1 MPWRETKDGE
11 EVCFSFQY
19 LRPETNQMTVENAAA
34 LHQMM
39 EVLLPTRRVIGFWSN
54 VARSLRKKI

>member
-1 MPWRETKDGE
+1 
-11 EVCFSFQY
+11 
-19 LRPETNQMTVENAAA
+19 MTVENAAA